1 MYTKIDN
8 NFKNELEPV
17 QLLLERTLGISSE
30 TFSLFIFLFEKGR
43 SVRQ

>member
-30 TFSLFIFLFEKGR
+30 TFSLFYLSFREG
-43 SVRQ
+43 